1 MVITVNN
8 IMVKVEGLSKEF
20 RGEMILQDVN
30 ITLERGKIYGLVGM
44 NGSGKTVFMK
54 CLCGFLKPTTGKV
67 TVDGKEVGKEIDFP
81 QDLGLMIETPG
92 FIPYM
97 SGKSNLKNLALIRN
111 QIGNYEIEEALRSV
125 GLDPNLK
132 KHVSKYSL
140 GMRQRLG
147 IAQAL
152 LADPKLLICDEPTSA
167 LDPVGRKEILDIL
180 YKIRGTTTVLFST
193 HILSDVERICDHV
206 ALLNDGNIAVG
217 GTLSE
222 IKALH
227 SHDSL
232 LIEFS
237 TEADLQ
243 HFKECMT
250 GQSLLNGSEEKGRE
264 IVIHSREMKK
274 AQHTI
279 FSTLAEADIAPIKVE
294 LMEPSLE
301 SLFLEVIK

>member
-111 QIGNYEIEEALRSV
+111 QIGNYEIEEAMRSV

-147 IAQAL
+147 IAQAIMER
-152 LADPKLLICDEPTSA
+152 PKLLILDEPFNG
-167 LDPVGRKEILDIL
+167 LDKRGAQDVCELFVELKE
-180 YKIRGTTTVLFST
+180 KGTTILLAAHNVMEMEWLCDTVCEM
-193 HILSDVERICDHV
+193 D
-206 ALLNDGNIAVG
+206 A
-217 GTLSE
+217 
-222 IKALH
+222 
-227 SHDSL
+227 
-232 LIEFS
+232 
-237 TEADLQ
+237 
-243 HFKECMT
+243 
-250 GQSLLNGSEEKGRE
+250 GQ
-264 IVIHSREMKK
+264 
-274 AQHTI
+274 
-279 FSTLAEADIAPIKVE
+279 
-294 LMEPSLE
+294 
-301 SLFLEVIK
+301 LEVVYEK